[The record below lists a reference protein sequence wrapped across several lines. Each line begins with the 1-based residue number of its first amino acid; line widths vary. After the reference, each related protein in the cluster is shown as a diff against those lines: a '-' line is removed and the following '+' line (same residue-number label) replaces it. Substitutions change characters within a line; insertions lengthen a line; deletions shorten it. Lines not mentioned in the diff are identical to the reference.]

1 MLDEEQR
8 MRKDAR
14 GKTRFHSCR
23 GGTCY
28 HQVSLPPQQRFLYQ
42 TISGQKSKCECTA
55 IYKPYEIKKSGQKQQ
70 EISVVRYVVKR
81 RWLRSSRIRM
91 RGRLTATADPEA
103 HGTVAGRGAPHAR
116 ALGRCVAHPRLPI
129 VSRARFVVE
138 SHNLKHAE
146 H

>member
-1 MLDEEQR
+1 
-8 MRKDAR
+8 
-14 GKTRFHSCR
+14 
-23 GGTCY
+23 
-28 HQVSLPPQQRFLYQ
+28 
-42 TISGQKSKCECTA
+42 
-55 IYKPYEIKKSGQKQQ
+55 
-70 EISVVRYVVKR
+70 
-81 RWLRSSRIRM
+81 M

-116 ALGRCVAHPRLPI
+116 ALGRCVAHPRLSI